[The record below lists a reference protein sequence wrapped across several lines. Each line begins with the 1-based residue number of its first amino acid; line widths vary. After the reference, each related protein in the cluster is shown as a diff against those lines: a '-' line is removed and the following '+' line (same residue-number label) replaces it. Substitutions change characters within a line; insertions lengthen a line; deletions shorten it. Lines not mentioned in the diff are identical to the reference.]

1 MYNVHHQVKAESDFK
16 NIWRYSYKNYGEQQA
31 DKYYDELICGVE
43 TIKENPNI
51 GVACD
56 YIRAGYRQYKINEH
70 YIFYRLSKNTIHI
83 IRVLHE
89 SMKAVK
95 HL

>member
-1 MYNVHHQVKAESDFK
+1 MRKLHQQKKAQVDLK
-16 NIWRYSYKNYGEQQA
+16 KIWLYSYENFGLQQA
-31 DKYYDELICGVE
+31 EKYYDELIIGME
-43 TIKENPNI
+43 TIEENPEI

-56 YIRAGYRQYKINEH
+56 YIRSGYRQYKINEH
-70 YIFYRLSKNTIHI
+70 FVFYRLSKNKIHI

-89 SMKAVK
+89 SMKAAK